1 VIAAAH
7 AIRLGHYQLD
17 AVTGSNELL
26 KGRDGELR
34 RATKDE
40 PHLPFPGSLQLA
52 YLAQHKIALERT
64 DAEDEEDPVQMV
76 DFVLKRAGQ

>member
-1 VIAAAH
+1 MIAAPH
-7 AIRLGHYQLD
+7 TIGLGNYQLD
-17 AVTGSNELL
+17 GMAGRNELL
-26 KGRDGELR
+26 KRRDGELR
-34 RATKDE
+34 SATKDE